1 MAKEPMGVLSGKDG
15 SVWIGGQPAA
25 VVLWWELVKRS
36 ACKAYVANDTGGWR
50 RRVPGAKDASGR
62 LELKLRADGAAPVEE
77 GQEATL
83 RLHLDG
89 TGKNYYELPA
99 IIERISARVDIAGG
113 EVIGW
118 VVDFVGAGP
127 AVGHGIVG
135 QTPNG

>member
-25 VVLWWELVKRS
+25 VVLWWELSKRAS
-36 ACKAYVANDTGGWR
+36 SKAYAANDTGAWQR
-50 RRVPGAKDASGR
+50 RLAGAKDASGR
-62 LELKLRADGAAPVEE
+62 LELKLRTDGAAPVEE
-77 GQEATL
+77 GQTVTL

-99 IIERISARVDIAGG
+99 LVERISARVDIAGG

-118 VVDFVGAGP
+118 VVDFLSAGP
-127 AVGHGIVG
+127 VVGHGLLG
-135 QTPNG
+135 QTPRG